1 MALGSLIDGAGQ
13 LDAAADLLEETW
25 LAARTHWDDGVS
37 RSLNEEHF
45 EPLFAQVRMTID
57 AISRLN
63 SVLMSA
69 CRECEDQR

>member
-1 MALGSLIDGAGQ
+1 MAMGSLIDGAGQ
-13 LDAAADLLEETW
+13 LDAAADLLEEKW
-25 LAARTHWDDGVS
+25 RAAQADWDDGVS

-69 CRECEDQR
+69 CRECEDRQ

>member
-1 MALGSLIDGAGQ
+1 MAMGSLIDGAGQ
-13 LDAAADLLEETW
+13 LDAASDLLEEKW
-25 LAARTHWDDGVS
+25 RAAQADWDDGVS

-69 CRECEDQR
+69 CRECDDRQ